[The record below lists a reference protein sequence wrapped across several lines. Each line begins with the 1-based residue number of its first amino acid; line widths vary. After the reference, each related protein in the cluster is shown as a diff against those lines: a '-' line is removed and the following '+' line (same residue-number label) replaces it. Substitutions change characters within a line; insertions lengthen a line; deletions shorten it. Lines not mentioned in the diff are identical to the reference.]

1 MELPSQEAL
10 IIFSGYPEPGK
21 TKTRLIPALGAEGAA
36 QLQKRLSEHTIKQS
50 EQLLQ
55 TRSVTRNIYFAG
67 GDAQLMKEWL
77 GDQLNY
83 FEQAPGDLGVKICSA
98 FADSFAKDRERVVII
113 GIDCP
118 GVNSDILTTAFES
131 LKDNQLVLGTAAD
144 GGYYLVGLQKN
155 AASLALPKL
164 FTNINWGTSEVLAA
178 TKSIADDLGL
188 KVVYLKT
195 LRDIDRPEDLDL
207 VDLIEA

>member
-1 MELPSQEAL
+1 MESSSQETL
-10 IIFSGYPEPGK
+10 IIFSRYPEPGK

-36 QLQKRLSEHTIKQS
+36 QLQKKLSEHTIKQS

-55 TRSVTRNIYFAG
+55 TRSVVRNIYFAG
-67 GDAQLMKEWL
+67 GDAELMKEWL

-83 FEQAPGDLGVKICSA
+83 FEQASGDLGVKICSA
-98 FADSFAKDRERVVII
+98 FTDSFADNQERVVII

-118 GVNSDILTTAFES
+118 GVTSDILTSAFES

-144 GGYYLVGLQKN
+144 GGYYLVGLQKS

-178 TKSIADDLGL
+178 TKSIANGLGL
-188 KVVYLKT
+188 EVGYLTT
-195 LRDIDRPEDLDL
+195 LRDLDRPDDLDL
-207 VDLIEA
+207 VDLIGV

>member
-10 IIFSGYPEPGK
+10 IIFSRYPEPGK

-55 TRSVTRNIYFAG
+55 TKSVVRNIYFAG
-67 GDAQLMKEWL
+67 GDAELMKEWL

-83 FEQAPGDLGVKICSA
+83 FEQATGDLGVKICSA
-98 FADSFAKDRERVVII
+98 FADSFAKDQERVVII

-118 GVNSDILTTAFES
+118 GVNSEILTSAFES

-144 GGYYLVGLQKN
+144 GGYYLVGLQKS

-188 KVVYLKT
+188 KVGYLKT